1 MTKCLSQVDEM
12 VKEKKN
18 SEDII
23 ALISSVLE
31 EVYI

>member
-1 MTKCLSQVDEM
+1 M

-31 EVYI
+31 EVYFLAILF

>member
-1 MTKCLSQVDEM
+1 M

-31 EVYI
+31 EVYLLAILF